1 MTRVRHPRPR
11 VEPMS
16 RCRSLRSI
24 VPLAASLSAGLKAV
38 VTPCTVRV
46 RKQTTD
52 GARALHGSGRGDVGF
67 IVLVTIL
74 FLGACKR
81 DVSRLDDVQ
90 RMAYAVKPA
99 VVRVSAVATGEFHY
113 PASAIARIESELRRD
128 GKELRARGL
137 EGAEETV
144 ETGSGGSG
152 SGFIVHPDGLILT
165 SGHVVAPTRDRTAL
179 QRDLAR
185 NGAIAALVRH
195 FPIETLRAAYREE
208 ELDRYVTPLAAVG
221 RITGVKVVSDVELS
235 NGETLPYTIRR
246 YSPALNE
253 RGTDLAVL
261 QIERRN
267 LPVLRLGDSESV
279 RVGESIWSVG
289 YPAVASSSD
298 EVIGGWLSRDS
309 DLEATVNPGTITA
322 IKRNVA
328 NTPVLQSNVAIYRG
342 NSGGPAVNVT
352 GEAIGISTWGHT
364 SAEQIKFLVPINVA
378 KQMLAEAKLR
388 AAPEGAF
395 NLHYRAA
402 LDAANE
408 GNWIAARA
416 ELLRASTM
424 FPNSPDLIR
433 FGRDADRAIQA
444 MPPWQLH
451 PVATFVTLGMG
462 VIGSIVTIWLV
473 LRARRPRP
481 LPDLSKGS
489 TVESVIAPEGVV
501 LSANGM
507 LGRFTI
513 LNGTRAGEKLGL
525 GGSGIRIGRESS
537 ICEIVLANPKVSRL
551 HAEVVSIDGKVL
563 LIDRNSSN
571 GTYVNDQK
579 IDRRFLQDGDII
591 YFGGRNAVAVAFHS

>member
-1 MTRVRHPRPR
+1 MFRGPHCQQRSAGATAGCTAGASPALVPRR
-11 VEPMS
+11 GGAG
-16 RCRSLRSI
+16 
-24 VPLAASLSAGLKAV
+24 VPLFLL
-38 VTPCTVRV
+38 
-46 RKQTTD
+46 
-52 GARALHGSGRGDVGF
+52 L
-67 IVLVTIL
+67 LL
-74 FLGACKR
+74 FACSR

-99 VVRVSAVATGEFHY
+99 VVRVSSYATAEFRY
-113 PASAIARIESELRRD
+113 PMSAITSIEAALRRD
-128 GKELRARGL
+128 GNELKARSVVGND
-137 EGAEETV
+137 GVV
-144 ETGSGGSG
+144 ETGAGGSG
-152 SGFIVHPDGLILT
+152 SGFVIHPDGIILT
-165 SGHVVAPTRDRTAL
+165 SGHVVAPTRNRDAL
-179 QRDLAR
+179 DNDLVR

-195 FPIETLRAAYREE
+195 FPLETLRTLYRDE
-208 ELDRYVTPLAAVG
+208 ELDRYLAPLIATG
-221 RITGVKVVSDVELS
+221 RIANVKAVSQVELS
-235 NGETLPYTIRR
+235 NGETLPYSIRR

-261 QIERRN
+261 QIARKN
-267 LPVLRLGDSESV
+267 LPVLPLGDSESV

-342 NSGGPAVNVT
+342 NSGGPAVNVS

-378 KQMLAEAKLR
+378 KQMLAEAKIPSG
-388 AAPEGAF
+388 AVGAF
-395 NLHYRAA
+395 NTSYRAA

-408 GNWIAARA
+408 GDWMTAKV
-416 ELLRASTM
+416 ELLRAAKI

-433 FGRDADRAIQA
+433 FGRDADRAIA
-444 MPPWQLH
+444 SMPPWQLH
-451 PVATFVTLGMG
+451 PILT
-462 VIGSIVTIWLV
+462 IVTIV
-473 LRARRPRP
+473 LAIAAMVAIVILFARANRPRVV
-481 LPDLSKGS
+481 PDVLKTT
-489 TVESVIAPEGVV
+489 TVESVVAPSGVL
-501 LSANGM
+501 LSASGM

-537 ICEIVLANPKVSRL
+537 ICEIVLENPKVSRL
-551 HAEVVSIDGKVL
+551 HAEIVSIDGKVL

-579 IDRRFLQDGDII
+579 IDKRFLQDGDII
-591 YFGGRNAVAVAFHS
+591 YFGGRNAVAVAFHV